1 MKNLTRV
8 ILFTVVA
15 LALGLTSAVSAADR
29 YAAVAFSPSTSRWG
43 YGNGYFTRAEATA
56 CAVVECGQSDAVTS
70 WCKNAWIALA
80 ISDRSP
86 GGYTDGH
93 GHPRPPARVA
103 GRWPKAACAMLTR
116 TSSLAYLPIG

>member
-8 ILFTVVA
+8 ILLTVVA

-29 YAAVAFSPSTSRWG
+29 YAAVAFSPSTNRWG

-56 CAVVECGQSDAVTS
+56 RAVVECGQSDAVTS

-86 GGYTDGH
+86 GGYGWASTASG
-93 GHPRPPARVA
+93 ARRRALAECRVRNADAHIVA
-103 GRWPKAACAMLTR
+103 CV
-116 TSSLAYLPIG
+116 SAYR